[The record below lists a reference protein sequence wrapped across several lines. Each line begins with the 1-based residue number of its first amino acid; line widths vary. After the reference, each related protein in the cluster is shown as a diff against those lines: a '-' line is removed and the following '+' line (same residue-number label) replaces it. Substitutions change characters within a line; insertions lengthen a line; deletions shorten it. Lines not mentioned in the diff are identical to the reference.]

1 MMASVPV
8 EKANGVRAGELLV
21 ACVTEQGSASH
32 PYLRSDELLK
42 SSHTSRNLAD
52 LIHFLCAL
60 HGRYP
65 GVIDDAAHRTVEPLA
80 RPWFGQA
87 IEAFAIERNF
97 LARLAVA
104 VGPLPSTPGA
114 SDNDAVLRGQR
125 HAITMLSQSDRGG
138 CALGAAMAMVID
150 WIAIRPALDATA
162 SRFGVE
168 VPLCR
173 LIDVQAVRTVA
184 DNLEGNPGLRRA
196 MMFGAE
202 QIALQHRGL
211 CDLLDARQQA
221 RGIY

>member
-1 MMASVPV
+1 MASVSV
-8 EKANGVRAGELLV
+8 QKAIGVRAGELLF
-21 ACVTEQGSASH
+21 ACVTDHGSASH
-32 PYLRSDELLK
+32 PYLASDELLK

-87 IEAFAIERNF
+87 IEGFAVERGF

-125 HAITMLSQSDRGG
+125 HALTMLSQSERGG
-138 CALGAAMAMVID
+138 CALGAAMALVID
-150 WIAIRPALDATA
+150 WRVIRPALQAA
-162 SRFGVE
+162 ALRFGVE
-168 VPLCR
+168 APAYQLA
-173 LIDVQAVRTVA
+173 DMQAVRDLA
-184 DNLEGNPGLRRA
+184 DGIESNPGMRRA